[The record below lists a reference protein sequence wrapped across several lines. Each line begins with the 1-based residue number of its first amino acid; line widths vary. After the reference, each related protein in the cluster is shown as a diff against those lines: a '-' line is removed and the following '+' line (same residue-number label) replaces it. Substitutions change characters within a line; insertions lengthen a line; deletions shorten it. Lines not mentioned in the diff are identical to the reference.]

1 MALLNKKKISNQK
14 QHYDMHKKEKK
25 YFSKTKNLWDYT
37 KEKYNTR
44 SNLFHLPNKPVSS
57 SDN

>member
-25 YFSKTKNLWDYT
+25 YFSKTKNL
-37 KEKYNTR
+37 
-44 SNLFHLPNKPVSS
+44 
-57 SDN
+57 